1 MTRLLIISLLLALLT
16 ACSQPP
22 VEEAIRNNMQII
34 QTAIEEKDRSEVLSY
49 LTEDFTGNQHINK
62 EEAGKMLIAKFLL
75 HNKITITVLKTEITP
90 HPGYNFVANGKHSV
104 VVTGADRLVPDS
116 ARVYEVKSHWEL
128 KDDDWMLARL
138 TWE

>member
-1 MTRLLIISLLLALLT
+1 MTRLLIISLLLSLLT

-22 VEEAIRNNMQII
+22 VEEAIRHNIQVI
-34 QTAIEEKDRSEVLSY
+34 QTAIEDKDRSEVLSY
-49 LTEDFTGNQHINK
+49 LTENFIANQHINK

-90 HPGYNFVANGKHSV
+90 HPGYDFIANGKHSV
-104 VVTGADRLVPDS
+104 VVTGANRLVPNS
-116 ARVYEVKSHWEL
+116 ARVYEVKSEWRL
-128 KDDDWMLARL
+128 NGADWMLAKL